1 MGNVIPFPAK
11 RILRRQPTTQQK
23 ESESKRRKAKE
34 NYFIEQ
40 LSEEIVL
47 HMIHVLQDNAVKM
60 KDDTFL
66 RDLAVI
72 IESIKSLIYRD
83 FGRVHK
89 MQAISD
95 ALATIKKLPD
105 GKQVTDLDYSKI
117 FVTKKPKNDI
127 DPMRDG

>member
-1 MGNVIPFPAK
+1 MGDIIKFPSK
-11 RILRRQPTTQQK
+11 KIVRKQPTPKQV
-23 ESESKRRKAKE
+23 ESETKRKKAQE

-47 HMIHVLQDNAVKM
+47 HMIHVFQDHAIKM
-60 KDDTFL
+60 KDDKFL

-72 IESIKSLIYRD
+72 IEAIKSLIYRD

-95 ALATIKKLPD
+95 TLATIKKLPD

>member
-1 MGNVIPFPAK
+1 MGDIIKFPSK
-11 RILRRQPTTQQK
+11 KIVRKQPTPKQV
-23 ESESKRRKAKE
+23 ESETKRKKAQE

-47 HMIHVLQDNAVKM
+47 HMIHVFQDHAIKM
-60 KDDTFL
+60 KDDKFL

-72 IESIKSLIYRD
+72 IEAIKSLIYRD

-95 ALATIKKLPD
+95 TLATIKKLPD

-117 FVTKKPKNDI
+117 FVTKKPK
-127 DPMRDG
+127 G

>member
-1 MGNVIPFPAK
+1 MGDIIKCPSKKIVRK
-11 RILRRQPTTQQK
+11 QPTPKQV
-23 ESESKRRKAKE
+23 ESETKRKKAQE

-47 HMIHVLQDNAVKM
+47 HMIHVFQDHAIKM
-60 KDDTFL
+60 KDDKFL

-72 IESIKSLIYRD
+72 IEAIKSLIYRD

-95 ALATIKKLPD
+95 TLATIKKLPD

-117 FVTKKPKNDI
+117 FVTKKPKNDT
-127 DPMRDG
+127 DPLRDG

>member
-1 MGNVIPFPAK
+1 MGDIINFPSK
-11 RILRRQPTTQQK
+11 KIVRKQPTPKQV
-23 ESESKRRKAKE
+23 ESETKRKKAQE

-47 HMIHVLQDNAVKM
+47 HMIHVFQDHAIKM
-60 KDDTFL
+60 KDDKFL

-72 IESIKSLIYRD
+72 IEAIKSLIYRD

-95 ALATIKKLPD
+95 TLATIKKLPD

-117 FVTKKPKNDI
+117 FVTKKPK
-127 DPMRDG
+127 G

>member
-1 MGNVIPFPAK
+1 MGDIIKFPSK
-11 RILRRQPTTQQK
+11 KIVRKQPTPKQV
-23 ESESKRRKAKE
+23 ESETKRKRAQE

-47 HMIHVLQDNAVKM
+47 HMIHVFQDHAIKM
-60 KDDTFL
+60 KDDKFL

-72 IESIKSLIYRD
+72 IEAIKSLIYRD

-95 ALATIKKLPD
+95 TLATIKKLPD

-127 DPMRDG
+127 DPLRDG

>member
-1 MGNVIPFPAK
+1 MGDLIQFPKKRIVRKSPTPQQVESDAK
-11 RILRRQPTTQQK
+11 RK
-23 ESESKRRKAKE
+23 KAKE
-34 NYFIEQ
+34 LYFIEQ
-40 LSEEIVL
+40 LTEEIVL
-47 HMIHVLQDNAVKM
+47 HAIHVLQDNAIKM
-60 KDDTFL
+60 KDDKFL

-72 IESIKSLIYRD
+72 IEAIKSLIYRD

-117 FVTKKPKNDI
+117 FVSKKPK
-127 DPMRDG
+127 G

>member
-1 MGNVIPFPAK
+1 MGDLIQFPVK
-11 RILRRQPTTQQK
+11 RIIRKQPTPKQVD
-23 ESESKRRKAKE
+23 SESKRKKAQE
-34 NYFIEQ
+34 NYFVEQ

-72 IESIKSLIYRD
+72 IEAIKSLIYRD

-117 FVTKKPKNDI
+117 FVTKKPK
-127 DPMRDG
+127 PKG

>member
-1 MGNVIPFPAK
+1 MGDLIKFPSK
-11 RILRRQPTTQQK
+11 RIVRKNPTPKQI
-23 ESESKRRKAKE
+23 ESESKRKKAKE

-47 HMIHVLQDNAVKM
+47 HMIHVFQDHAIKM
-60 KDDTFL
+60 KDDKFL

-72 IESIKSLIYRD
+72 IVAIKSLIYRD

-95 ALATIKKLPD
+95 TLATIKKLPD

>member
-1 MGNVIPFPAK
+1 MGDIIKFPSK
-11 RILRRQPTTQQK
+11 KIVRKQPTLKQV
-23 ESESKRRKAKE
+23 ESETKRKKAQE

-47 HMIHVLQDNAVKM
+47 HMIHVFQDHAIKM
-60 KDDTFL
+60 KDDKFL

-72 IESIKSLIYRD
+72 IEAIKSLIYRD

-95 ALATIKKLPD
+95 TLATIKKLPD

-127 DPMRDG
+127 DPLRDG

>member
-1 MGNVIPFPAK
+1 MGDLIQFPKK
-11 RILRRQPTTQQK
+11 RIIRKQPTPKQI
-23 ESESKRRKAKE
+23 ESESKRKKAQE

-47 HMIHVLQDNAVKM
+47 HMIHVFQDHAIKM
-60 KDDTFL
+60 KDDKFL

-72 IESIKSLIYRD
+72 IEAIKSLIYRD

-95 ALATIKKLPD
+95 TLATIKKLPD

-127 DPMRDG
+127 DPLRDG

>member
-1 MGNVIPFPAK
+1 MGDIIKFPSK
-11 RILRRQPTTQQK
+11 KIVRKQPTLKQV
-23 ESESKRRKAKE
+23 ESETKRKKAQE

-47 HMIHVLQDNAVKM
+47 HMIHVFQDHAIKM
-60 KDDTFL
+60 KDDKFL

-72 IESIKSLIYRD
+72 IEAIKSLIYRD

-95 ALATIKKLPD
+95 TLATIKKLPD

-117 FVTKKPKNDI
+117 FVTKKPKVDK
-127 DPMRDG
+127 

>member
-1 MGNVIPFPAK
+1 MGDIIKFPSK
-11 RILRRQPTTQQK
+11 KIVRKQPTPKQV
-23 ESESKRRKAKE
+23 ESETKRKKAQE

-47 HMIHVLQDNAVKM
+47 HMIHVFQDHAIKM
-60 KDDTFL
+60 KDDKFL

-72 IESIKSLIYRD
+72 IEAIKSLIYRD

-95 ALATIKKLPD
+95 TLATIKKLPD

-117 FVTKKPKNDI
+117 FVTKKPKNDT
-127 DPMRDG
+127 DPLRDG

>member
-1 MGNVIPFPAK
+1 MGDLIQFPVK
-11 RILRRQPTTQQK
+11 RIIRKQPTPKQVD
-23 ESESKRRKAKE
+23 SESKRKNAQE
-34 NYFIEQ
+34 NYFVEQ

-60 KDDTFL
+60 KDEKFL

-117 FVTKKPKNDI
+117 FVSKKPK
-127 DPMRDG
+127 G